1 MSQHD
6 AITQT
11 DWSRPQP
18 RVLPRPTAAPFL
30 LAIGT
35 AMGFWGIVTSPI
47 MSLGGLGL
55 FNCALIMWMRELRR
69 EGRDAN
75 E

>member
-6 AITQT
+6 TE
-11 DWSRPQP
+11 WSDPLP
-18 RVLPRPTAAPFL
+18 RALPRPTAAPFL
-30 LAIGT
+30 LAVGI

-55 FNCALIMWMRELRR
+55 FIWALVTWMKDLKR
-69 EGRDAN
+69 EGNDPHD
-75 E
+75 